1 MLNGFE
7 TLLNVHFFSLVIG
20 NSNTHVSV
28 EAIKKESFP
37 RTTGAQQIGAIM
49 QKNRNLERSTENIKA
64 MFLATLSPL
73 ALGFF
78 FFQFYLDTEH
88 EIWKNYNGFEVT
100 HLRFR
105 MSSQMKIPSNKN
117 TQEIEMGSVPSSHL
131 L

>member
-78 FFQFYLDTEH
+78 FSSS
-88 EIWKNYNGFEVT
+88 IWIQNMKYEKNIMD
-100 HLRFR
+100 L
-105 MSSQMKIPSNKN
+105 K
-117 TQEIEMGSVPSSHL
+117 
-131 L
+131 

>member
-1 MLNGFE
+1 MSSKSHKHPKSSGLKMLNGFE

-20 NSNTHVSV
+20 NSNTRVSV

-78 FFQFYLDTEH
+78 F
-88 EIWKNYNGFEVT
+88 
-100 HLRFR
+100 
-105 MSSQMKIPSNKN
+105 
-117 TQEIEMGSVPSSHL
+117 
-131 L
+131 

>member
-20 NSNTHVSV
+20 NSSTHVSV

-49 QKNRNLERSTENIKA
+49 QKNRNLERSTENIEA

-78 FFQFYLDTEH
+78 FLALFGYRT
-88 EIWKNYNGFEVT
+88 
-100 HLRFR
+100 
-105 MSSQMKIPSNKN
+105 
-117 TQEIEMGSVPSSHL
+117 
-131 L
+131 